1 MDSIYIKQ
9 IRISG
14 YGKADA
20 IIDLKKGLNVIY
32 GPSNTGKTYIV
43 QCIDYLLGASDNP
56 INSSH
61 GYDCISAEI
70 ATGKGTVLI
79 SRLLGSNKLKV
90 ISSNP
95 NIESGVYNKKG
106 SNYNKTISYVWL
118 KLIGIDGQRY
128 IIKNESFNPQT
139 FTVRTFIHMFLLLE
153 ERIIRKESILYSG
166 ITTASTAELS
176 SLIFLSN
183 GKSYDESTIKEKREI
198 QIAKKDAVVNYI
210 NSEITFL
217 AERKKNIQGIDRRKN
232 LAVLAQNIEDVFSEL
247 ETAEK
252 EITIAINSNKKLLED
267 INEQN
272 QKYSESC
279 LLLDRY
285 GKLETQYKADLQRLN
300 FIVDCENN
308 TSNHSITKCPVCDGK
323 IVARE
328 HVKYTEAAKIEF
340 NQITLQLR
348 DLAQTMHFVNAEKET
363 SKAELE
369 KLQNEKLKTEQL
381 ITKDLTP
388 KVNQLK
394 VNLEHYKKRIQEEQE
409 EVLLDDL
416 AAMKIAD
423 IHRLENE
430 SDDGVIKYKPKDALP
445 SGYTTYISKQLKKL
459 LKDCNYD
466 NLLEAYL
473 DLNDMDAVINGI
485 RKRDFGKGYRA
496 FINTIYSLSIFNY
509 LCNEGTYSP
518 GFAVYDSPIL
528 SLKEKG
534 ERERVSESMKEGLF
548 RYLTEAYKEQQIIII
563 ENEIPDINYEFCNL
577 IQFTKDEHS
586 GRYGLL
592 PDVKD

>member
-1 MDSIYIKQ
+1 M
-9 IRISG
+9 
-14 YGKADA
+14 
-20 IIDLKKGLNVIY
+20 
-32 GPSNTGKTYIV
+32 
-43 QCIDYLLGASDNP
+43 
-56 INSSH
+56 
-61 GYDCISAEI
+61 
-70 ATGKGTVLI
+70 
-79 SRLLGSNKLKV
+79 
-90 ISSNP
+90 
-95 NIESGVYNKKG
+95 
-106 SNYNKTISYVWL
+106 
-118 KLIGIDGQRY
+118 
-128 IIKNESFNPQT
+128 
-139 FTVRTFIHMFLLLE
+139 
-153 ERIIRKESILYSG
+153 
-166 ITTASTAELS
+166 S